1 MALGAFLAG
10 LVIGQSEFSARA
22 ASEALPMRDAFAVL
36 FFVSMG
42 MLLDPGQIL
51 PNARLIAAA
60 VVLILVVKPLMTLL
74 VALLLRAGVE
84 TAVTVAVA
92 LAQIGE
98 FSFIL
103 AGLGRRLGILPE
115 AATQALVAASIL
127 SITLNPLLFRLV
139 PAVVRRLSRPG
150 DGLAVARLRSGRST
164 P

>member
-60 VVLILVVKPLMTLL
+60 VVAGIYGARAVEALDRARAAQGKINELAASLAADANLMT
-74 VALLLRAGVE
+74 AINS
-84 TAVTVAVA
+84 
-92 LAQIGE
+92 AQIGMNR
-98 FSFIL
+98 IV
-103 AGLGRRLGILPE
+103 AD
-115 AATQALVAASIL
+115 VAAAGYKG
-127 SITLNPLLFRLV
+127 FELV
-139 PAVVRRLSRPG
+139 GA
-150 DGLAVARLRSGRST
+150 GRSVT
-164 P
+164 PSR